1 MDEITLTLPREKE
14 FYGVAHL
21 VLGGLATRLDATYE
35 HLEDLQLALDTLL
48 ESERGDGEVTLKL
61 RVDEGAITV
70 EVGPFKGTVRD
81 ELERDA
87 GNAVG
92 LRRILDTVGD
102 RGELGQRGGST
113 WVTVTK
119 TVAPT

>member
-48 ESERGDGEVTLKL
+48 ESEGGDGEVTLTL
-61 RVDEGAITV
+61 RVDEGAITA
-70 EVGPFKGTVRD
+70 EVGPFQGTVRD
-81 ELERDA
+81 ELEREP

-92 LRRILDTVGD
+92 LRRILDTVVD
-102 RGELGQRGGST
+102 RVELGEREGST

-119 TVAPT
+119 MVAPS